1 MKRSVYVATL
11 AVCLTLFLACKPA
24 APAAPATPA
33 ASGGTVA
40 AKPAKANPVVVVLD
54 MDRLMGES
62 NLSKGLHAELKA
74 WAEGKQAELKGRAE
88 AIQKVEAAKSKPAAE
103 IEGMKRE
110 LFQMQEMAKQE
121 FQQRQVEAADRM
133 KKTFDPLVQSLA
145 KENGWDVVLNKSE
158 QLAIYTGDA
167 LDQTEF
173 VLSRLNAA
181 PAAAPAD
188 ATAPAPVKP

>member
-1 MKRSVYVATL
+1 M
-11 AVCLTLFLACKPA
+11 
-24 APAAPATPA
+24 
-33 ASGGTVA
+33 A
-40 AKPAKANPVVVVLD
+40 AKPAKANPVLVVLN

-62 NLSKGLHAELKA
+62 NLSKGLHEELKA
-74 WAEGKQAELKGRAE
+74 WAEGKQAELKAH
-88 AIQKVEAAKSKPAAE
+88 ADSIQKAEAAKAKPAAE
-103 IEGMKRE
+103 IEAMKRE

-158 QLAIYTGDA
+158 QLTIYTGDA

-173 VLSRLNAA
+173 VLARLNAA
-181 PAAAPAD
+181 PPPAAAPAL
-188 ATAPAPVKP
+188 TPAKP

>member
-1 MKRSVYVATL
+1 MKSFVFTATL
-11 AVCLTLFLACKPA
+11 AVCLTSFLACKPA
-24 APAAPATPA
+24 APAAPAV
-33 ASGGTVA
+33 SGGNVA

-62 NLSKGLHAELKA
+62 NLSKGLHEELKA
-74 WAEGKQAELKGRAE
+74 WAEAKQGELKARAD
-88 AIQKVEAAKSKPAAE
+88 AIQKAEAAKTKPAAE

-121 FQQRQVEAADRM
+121 FQQRQVEAAERM

-173 VLSRLNAA
+173 VLARLNVA
-181 PAAAPAD
+181 P
-188 ATAPAPVKP
+188 ATAPAPAVTPAPAPAKP